1 MEVPNEVGHF
11 WFALVPI
18 LRVLWFPALVQQ
30 WTTLVELLQTNGL
43 ADGRRIKE
51 AIELRVLVN
60 MIDHLCQELQIL
72 TALLLLMVWIQVY
85 DGTLPRSRRLSPTVC
100 QELRLGKIFMRG
112 LGCELRW
119 GGLWLRQADC
129 REIVCWASKLVLII
143 LYTGE
148 PCGNHRRGQFVSS
161 FLTLSFRVATK

>member
-1 MEVPNEVGHF
+1 M
-11 WFALVPI
+11 
-18 LRVLWFPALVQQ
+18 WFPALVQE
-30 WTTLVELLQTNGL
+30 WTTLVELLQTNGF

-72 TALLLLMVWIQVY
+72 TALPLLMVWIQIY
-85 DGTLPRSRRLSPTVC
+85 RFMMAHRLKADGSHRLSVTNSGS
-100 QELRLGKIFMRG
+100 GKSSWED

-129 REIVCWASKLVLII
+129 GEIVCWASKLVLII
-143 LYTGE
+143 SYTGE
-148 PCGNHRRGQFVSS
+148 PCGNHRRGQFISS